1 MIIPVE
7 QLSSDALEGLIE
19 SFIMREGTDYGAEE
33 VALSVKV
40 EQVRQQL
47 NVGDV
52 VIIFDSSTES
62 VNLMTRHQYHEWM
75 SSQA

>member
-7 QLSSDALEGLIE
+7 QLSADALEGLIE

-33 VALSVKV
+33 IALSAKV

-47 NVGDV
+47 NAGDV
-52 VIIFDSSTES
+52 IIVFDASTES
-62 VNLMTRHQYHEWM
+62 VNIMTRHQYHEWM